1 MCKFSH
7 LLSGLLQLP
16 LRPHSFQPLQLIQNA
31 AARLVFN
38 LPRPSHVIP
47 LMQSLH
53 WLLVSNTKSCCWQ
66 TKRDPHMYATRPLSR
81 STHTGLLSCF
91 FGVFLPPLS
100 IQLATSI
107 LSQSGCCSS
116 VFLTSPPLHPHTTI
130 SAQKSNL
137 CLFYNYYNSGLLVGF
152 CKFNCCTPIKFLRMR
167 ASVKLMKCKC
177 QSFCLPLFF
186 IFSPLVHEH
195 FCLVAVLEVL
205 LNIKLSVTWAHEA
218 IMLVIVCF
226 WHTIWH
232 TCESTRCM

>member
-91 FGVFLPPLS
+91 FGGFFCHHCPFSLPLRFFPS
-100 IQLATSI
+100 LAVVPV
-107 LSQSGCCSS
+107 SS
-116 VFLTSPPLHPHTTI
+116 
-130 SAQKSNL
+130 
-137 CLFYNYYNSGLLVGF
+137 LLLLPS
-152 CKFNCCTPIKFLRMR
+152 TPIPQFLHKNPIY
-167 ASVKLMKCKC
+167 VY
-177 QSFCLPLFF
+177 F
-186 IFSPLVHEH
+186 I
-195 FCLVAVLEVL
+195 
-205 LNIKLSVTWAHEA
+205 
-218 IMLVIVCF
+218 
-226 WHTIWH
+226 TIIILGSW
-232 TCESTRCM
+232 